1 MPTLGPR
8 PATLMPQGA
17 GVKAEL
23 NSRLTA
29 LTSDQFPQPLGPLE
43 PKLGGFTNSA
53 EHTEANG
60 GPLAPRSFSFPLV
73 VRRERQRCDVAGSP
87 GLRSQARP
95 LSSCV
100 ILGKS
105 LPFSEHEFPHLE
117 NGKAAPRLAP
127 SPGWESR
134 GLTEVTMG
142 KVFKSA
148 VS

>member
-29 LTSDQFPQPLGPLE
+29 LTSDQFPQPWVHWSLSW
-43 PKLGGFTNSA
+43 GGFTNSA

-60 GPLAPRSFSFPLV
+60 GPLAPRSLSFPLV
-73 VRRERQRCDVAGSP
+73 VRRERQRCDVAGNP

-105 LPFSEHEFPHLE
+105 LPFSEHAFPHLE
-117 NGKAAPRLAP
+117 NGKAAPSLAS

-142 KVFKSA
+142 EVFKSA
-148 VS
+148 VG